1 MPVNDSSP
9 PCFKPGRL
17 IVTASV
23 DALIHEDRL
32 NPLPYLR
39 RHLRAD
45 WGDLS
50 NEDRRRNDTALQCG
64 DRLLSSYQVTP
75 DLTLWIVTEW
85 DRSVTTLLLPSEY

>member
-1 MPVNDSSP
+1 MALEPLSTP
-9 PCFKPGRL
+9 RFTPGRL
-17 IVTASV
+17 IMTAGV
-23 DALIHEDRL
+23 DTLIRQGRL

-45 WGDLS
+45 WGDLC
-50 NEDRRRNDTALQCG
+50 DADCRGNDAALAHG

>member
-1 MPVNDSSP
+1 MPVNNASA

-17 IVTASV
+17 IMTAGV
-23 DALIHEDRL
+23 DALIHDGRL

-50 NEDRRRNDTALQCG
+50 NEDRRRNDIALQCG

-75 DLTLWIVTEW
+75 DLSLWIVTEW